1 MYIFIIYTDYIFLY
15 EYIYLTRPKYEM
27 YISIDQKQ
35 NKNIKIW
42 AWIEPWAC
50 WALGLEQGMEA
61 EFDSRG

>member
-35 NKNIKIW
+35 DKNIKI
-42 AWIEPWAC
+42 
-50 WALGLEQGMEA
+50 
-61 EFDSRG
+61 